1 MRDKTIRPEMPL
13 SNSSGK
19 LQPGHFIGLSD
30 SAGQGHCD
38 ILTDS
43 PMLPQG
49 KVDLK

>member
-19 LQPGHFIGLSD
+19 LQPGHFIELSD

-38 ILTDS
+38 ILTVS
-43 PMLPQG
+43 PMLPED
-49 KVDLK
+49 KVNLK